1 MDKIGKD
8 FEIHLRKIKKSLP
21 GAPAEGLST
30 SPHLLN
36 LGLYLITPL
45 LFGTVFG
52 ILADRILGS
61 TPTGTLVGIIF
72 GTVATFYNLF
82 TITKQK

>member
-8 FEIHLRKIKKSLP
+8 FEIHLRKIKRSLP
-21 GAPAEGLST
+21 TAPVQGLSP

-36 LGLYLITPL
+36 LGFYLITPL

-52 ILADRILGS
+52 ILADRVLS
-61 TPTGTLVGIIF
+61 TKPTGILVGIIF

>member
-8 FEIHLRKIKKSLP
+8 FEIHLRKIKKALP
-21 GAPAEGLST
+21 IAPTEGQSS

-36 LGLYLITPL
+36 LGFYLITPL

-52 ILADRILGS
+52 ILADRSLGS
-61 TPTGTLVGIIF
+61 EPTGILVGIIF

-82 TITKQK
+82 NITKQK